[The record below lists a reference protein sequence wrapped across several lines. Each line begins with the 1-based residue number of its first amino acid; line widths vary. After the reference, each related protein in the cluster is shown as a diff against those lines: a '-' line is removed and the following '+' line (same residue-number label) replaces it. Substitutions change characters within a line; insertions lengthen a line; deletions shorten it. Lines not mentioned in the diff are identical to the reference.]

1 MIPANARA
9 VRRESPTAE
18 TDRRSVGLKQPVR
31 GNIAFA
37 HKAGILRDAALRS
50 SVLLPGPARYDKRLK
65 GAVFSSLENL
75 KSAGVLFK
83 TISSAFLNNFFSQ
96 GEEGIRPV

>member
-9 VRRESPTAE
+9 VRRVSPTAE
-18 TDRRSVGLKQPVR
+18 TDRRSVELKQPI
-31 GNIAFA
+31 GGDKASA
-37 HKAGILRDAALRS
+37 HGAGILRDGALKR

-65 GAVFSSLENL
+65 GAAFSSLENL